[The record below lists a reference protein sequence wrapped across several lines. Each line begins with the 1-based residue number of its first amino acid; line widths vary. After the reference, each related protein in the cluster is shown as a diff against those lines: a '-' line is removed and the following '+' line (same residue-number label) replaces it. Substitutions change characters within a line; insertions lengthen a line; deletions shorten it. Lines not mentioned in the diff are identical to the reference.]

1 MARIAGK
8 VNANRY
14 IFTSEFIPAKRAYE
28 LGIVSEIFPTA
39 DLHTKVIDLAK
50 EITNRPITALIAAKE
65 AIKQNENKSMTE
77 GIAEERRLFY
87 PPLRHQRH
95 GRRSQSFCRET
106 QT

>member
-1 MARIAGK
+1 M
-8 VNANRY
+8 NANRY

-65 AIKQNENKSMTE
+65 AIKQNENKSMAE

-87 PPLRHQRH
+87 PLYDTKGMEEGVKAFVEKRKPDLRDL
-95 GRRSQSFCRET
+95 
-106 QT
+106 

>member
-1 MARIAGK
+1 VVLRGIVHSYLRLARIAGK

-50 EITNRPITALIAAKE
+50 EMTNRPITALIAAK
-65 AIKQNENKSMTE
+65 
-77 GIAEERRLFY
+77 
-87 PPLRHQRH
+87 
-95 GRRSQSFCRET
+95 
-106 QT
+106 